1 MFGSLIGIHYFC
13 KVFLRTLGMKLVYY
27 LRFFVFVMALMTASQ
42 ASAQSLHCKDTLE
55 HMKLEQAMWESCNQ
69 DSQQVVYDACLAFR
83 NHTLA
88 DDGIFETCTSWI
100 CGIMY
105 SLGKM
110 NISSAY
116 HIVQGL
122 KGDIENSQYG
132 EEAQYFISNMMGHV
146 YNTCGNIPGAE
157 LEFLKSAEQIKGT
170 RFERDGLAFIYLA
183 LAHVHLNNDLAQ
195 TLYWLEVTEKELR
208 NHKDSWNYYRCQA
221 DVNAIR
227 AIVRFKQK
235 DYAAFYQCVAKME
248 EAEKLN
254 NRPSGDL
261 FTPYARIYKTLL
273 DKGKDEALAEAE
285 SLPDLKEQYLLKC
298 DIYRY
303 IGDNEN
309 AFMTQRELMHKRDS
323 ITGVMIVENIERTD
337 EEMKLMRNSQKM
349 AKVMNYILLG
359 VALLALLTIVL
370 MARNILIRRKYNKQ
384 LMVKNE
390 ELKSA
395 YKKVAAA
402 DEIKSQF
409 IRNVSH
415 EIRTPLNIING
426 FSQVLAEM
434 GPELGE
440 NERSLVA
447 KNIGHS
453 TYQITSLVNKML
465 VIANDSTKD
474 LMEQAEQTDS
484 IAICRKAIA
493 NMPQVDADKVK
504 VKLDD
509 QTNGDTM
516 LYTNGDSLLLMLS
529 YILENSANFT
539 EKGHIILKVRTEKQ
553 KDQKMMLFSVE
564 DTGCG
569 IPSDK
574 QGTIFRRWTKVD
586 EFKEG
591 LGLGLAYC
599 WETAQKL
606 GGELT
611 LDQTSEAGT
620 TFTLRLPMEKSKN

>member
-1 MFGSLIGIHYFC
+1 MFGVFGGNPYFC
-13 KVFLRTLGMKLVYY
+13 RDFSNNLNGMSINHYIISVAAVL
-27 LRFFVFVMALMTASQ
+27 LMATQ
-42 ASAQSLHCKDTLE
+42 VSAQEPHCKDTVE
-55 HMKLEQAMWESCNQ
+55 HSRLMQAMWESCLQ

-83 NHTLA
+83 QHAMA
-88 DDGIFETCTSWI
+88 DNNMLEASTSWV

-122 KGDIENSQYG
+122 KGDIESSQFA
-132 EEAQYFISNMMGHV
+132 EEGRYFVSNMMGHV

-157 LEFLKSAEQIKGT
+157 AEFLKSAEQIKGT
-170 RFERDGLAFIYLA
+170 RFENDGLAFIYLS
-183 LAHVHLNNDLAQ
+183 LAHVHLNNSPTQ
-195 TLYWLEVTEKELR
+195 TLHWLDVTEKVLR
-208 NHKDSWNYYRCQA
+208 K
-221 DVNAIR
+221 
-227 AIVRFKQK
+227 
-235 DYAAFYQCVAKME
+235 
-248 EAEKLN
+248 
-254 NRPSGDL
+254 NR
-261 FTPYARIYKTLL
+261 KE
-273 DKGKDEALAEAE
+273 KGKDEALAEAE
-285 SLPDLKEQYLLKC
+285 TLPNLKEQYLLKC

-303 IGDNEN
+303 IGDNEK

-323 ITGVMIVENIERTD
+323 ITGVMIADNMDRMEDEVEL
-337 EEMKLMRNSQKM
+337 MKKSQKM

-359 VALLALLTIVL
+359 FALLALLTIVL
-370 MARNILIRRKYNKQ
+370 MARNIIMRRKYNKK
-384 LMVKNE
+384 LMAKNL
-390 ELKSA
+390 ELKTA

-402 DEIKSQF
+402 DEMKSEFIK
-409 IRNVSH
+409 NVSH

-434 GPELGE
+434 GPDMGDK
-440 NERSLVA
+440 ERSVVA

-465 VIANDSTKD
+465 AIAHDSTKD
-474 LMEQAEQTDS
+474 LMEMAAQIDG
-484 IAICRKAIA
+484 IGVCRKAIE
-493 NMPQVDADKVK
+493 NMPVVDAEKIK

-509 QTNGDTM
+509 QTNGDCT

-529 YILENSANFT
+529 YILENSAKFT

-553 KDQKMMLFSVE
+553 NNRKMMLFSVE

-574 QGTIFRRWTKVD
+574 QGTIFQRWMKAD

-620 TFTLRLPMEKSKN
+620 TFTLRLPVELSKN

>member
-1 MFGSLIGIHYFC
+1 
-13 KVFLRTLGMKLVYY
+13 MKLFKC
-27 LRFFVFVMALMTASQ
+27 LRLLVFVAAMMTTSQ
-42 ASAQSLHCKDTLE
+42 VSAQSLHCKDTLE
-55 HMKLEQAMWESCNQ
+55 HRRLQQAMWEACFQ
-69 DSQQVVYDACLAFR
+69 DKEQVVFDACLAYLK
-83 NHTLA
+83 HAKA
-88 DDGIFETCTSWI
+88 DDDLLEASTSWV

-105 SLGKM
+105 SLGRM

-116 HIVQGL
+116 HIAQGL
-122 KGDIENSQYG
+122 KSDIEGSKYADEG
-132 EEAQYFISNMMGHV
+132 RYFISNMMGHI

-157 LEFLKSAEQIKGT
+157 AEFLKSAEQIKGT
-170 RFERDGLAFIYLA
+170 RFERDGMAFIYLA
-183 LAHVHLNNDLAQ
+183 LAHVHLNNDLKQ
-195 TLYWLEVTEKELR
+195 TLYWLDVTEKELMR
-208 NHKDSWNYYRCQA
+208 HKESWNFYRCLA
-221 DVNAIR
+221 DVYAIK

-235 DYAAFYQCVAKME
+235 DYAAFRQCIDKMD
-248 EAEKLN
+248 EAERLN
-254 NRPSGDL
+254 RTPSGDL

-273 DKGKDEALAEAE
+273 DKGQEAALAEAE
-285 SLPDLKEQYLLKC
+285 SLPNLKEQYLLKC

-303 IGDNEN
+303 IGDNDK

-323 ITGVMIVENIERTD
+323 ITGVMIAENMVNAE
-337 EEMKLMRNSQKM
+337 EEMALMRKSQKM
-349 AKVMNYILLG
+349 AKVMNYILFG
-359 VALLALLTIVL
+359 IAILALLTIVL
-370 MARNILIRRKYNKQ
+370 MARNILIRRKFNKQ
-384 LMVKNE
+384 LMGKNA
-390 ELKSA
+390 ELKTA

-402 DEIKSQF
+402 DEMKSEFIK
-409 IRNVSH
+409 NVSH

-434 GPELGE
+434 GPDMGDK
-440 NERSLVA
+440 ERSVVA

-465 VIANDSTKD
+465 AIAHDSTKD
-474 LMEQAEQTDS
+474 LMEMAAQIDG
-484 IAICRKAIA
+484 IGVCRKAIE
-493 NMPQVDADKVK
+493 NMPVVDAEKIK

-509 QTNGDTM
+509 QTNGDCT

-529 YILENSANFT
+529 YILENSAKFT

-553 KDQKMMLFSVE
+553 NNRKMMLFSVE

-574 QGTIFRRWTKVD
+574 QGTIFQRWMKAD

-620 TFTLRLPMEKSKN
+620 TFTLRLPVELSKN